1 MNIILEYKSNDFN
14 LDIIIILLQEN
25 NIEGVWSKLKSCT
38 FSFSDLK
45 GNIFNTNRDINDSG
59 YFNRWICTGLFY
71 MSCEHLKLGLTAKKN
86 EIIKYLKI
94 N

>member
-25 NIEGVWSKLKSCT
+25 NIEGVWSKLKSYT
-38 FSFSDLK
+38 FSFNDLK

-59 YFNRWICTGLFY
+59 YFNRWMYRFILY
-71 MSCEHLKLGLTAKKN
+71 EL
-86 EIIKYLKI
+86 
-94 N
+94 